1 MLLQLQ
7 ELTVLIGFKHIE
19 HKCSPPLPWG
29 NIIQSSQA
37 KISANDTKLNTIS
50 RKDIKNFLCF
60 NILFIYKRF
69 LSLKSNELLSGFSS
83 RNPDAKGR
91 AFADF
96 ALNFDGSSQNL
107 HKFLHNMKSHTR
119 TSMTTCKG
127 IFYLAERL
135 KND

>member
-1 MLLQLQ
+1 M
-7 ELTVLIGFKHIE
+7 LIGFKHIE

-91 AFADF
+91 AFAD
-96 ALNFDGSSQNL
+96 LTL
-107 HKFLHNMKSHTR
+107 LETHKINDRLFLLILLVVSLIK
-119 TSMTTCKG
+119 
-127 IFYLAERL
+127 
-135 KND
+135 KN